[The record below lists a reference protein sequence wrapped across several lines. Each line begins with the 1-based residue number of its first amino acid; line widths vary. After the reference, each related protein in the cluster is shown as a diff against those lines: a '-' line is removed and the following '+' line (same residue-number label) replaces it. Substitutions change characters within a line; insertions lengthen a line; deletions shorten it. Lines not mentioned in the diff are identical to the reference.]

1 MKSSTPGAAL
11 PAASLLSALSLAAV
25 ATCLASG
32 MASAATPAA
41 VAPAVAPAVALPVLA
56 PATITVASFPD
67 LDRAVKT
74 ALPLWEKLY
83 PQVKVKLVSLQIDD
97 HHNSMTTALAA
108 GARLPDV
115 MAIDF
120 RYVGS
125 FAESKGMDDLLQAPY
140 GAGQYRAQFVPF
152 TFVQATSSRGTLGA
166 MPADLGP
173 GTLFYRKDLMDKAG
187 IKEADLTQSWES
199 YIAAGKKLK
208 AATGTYLLAGA
219 SDLADIVIRANLKDG
234 EGIYFGDKGQVLVD
248 SPRFVKAFELAKAAR
263 VAGIDARTVAWTGEW
278 AEGFKRDKVASQ
290 MMGSWLSGHL
300 AKWLAPA
307 SAGQW
312 RAANLPAGALASYG
326 GSFYGIPKKAA
337 NKAQAW
343 EFIKFM
349 TVNKDIQLHSL
360 KEIGAFPALKAA
372 YADPMMDEPQAY
384 FGGQKT
390 RALARDTAAKIPV
403 IRVDKFDAVARDI
416 VNMELESVLAQN
428 KDIKTAL
435 ADAKALI
442 THRARR

>member
-1 MKSSTPGAAL
+1 MAAAPRRPPRAV
-11 PAASLLSALSLAAV
+11 PA
-25 ATCLASG
+25 
-32 MASAATPAA
+32 
-41 VAPAVAPAVALPVLA
+41 LA

-125 FAESKGMDDLLQAPY
+125 FAESKGMEDLLQPPY

-187 IKEADLTQSWES
+187 IKEADLTHSWES

-219 SDLADIVIRANLKDG
+219 SDLADIVYPRQSEGWRRHLFWRQGAGAGRLAPLRESLRTGQGGARGRHRRAHRGLDG
-234 EGIYFGDKGQVLVD
+234 RMGRRLQTRQGGQPDDGFLAQRPPGQVAGAGFRRPVARGELAGRRAGVVWRLLLRHPEKGQ
-248 SPRFVKAFELAKAAR
+248 P
-263 VAGIDARTVAWTGEW
+263 
-278 AEGFKRDKVASQ
+278 
-290 MMGSWLSGHL
+290 
-300 AKWLAPA
+300 
-307 SAGQW
+307 
-312 RAANLPAGALASYG
+312 
-326 GSFYGIPKKAA
+326 
-337 NKAQAW
+337 
-343 EFIKFM
+343 
-349 TVNKDIQLHSL
+349 
-360 KEIGAFPALKAA
+360 
-372 YADPMMDEPQAY
+372 
-384 FGGQKT
+384 T
-390 RALARDTAAKIPV
+390 RRKPG
-403 IRVDKFDAVARDI
+403 
-416 VNMELESVLAQN
+416 NSSSS
-428 KDIKTAL
+428 
-435 ADAKALI
+435 
-442 THRARR
+442 

>member
-1 MKSSTPGAAL
+1 MKSSIPGAAL
-11 PAASLLSALSLAAV
+11 PAAPLLAALI
-25 ATCLASG
+25 LAAG
-32 MASAATPAA
+32 MASAATVPAA
-41 VAPAVAPAVALPVLA
+41 PAPGTPAPGTPAPGTPALA

-125 FAESKGMDDLLQAPY
+125 FAESKGMEDLLQPPY

-219 SDLADIVIRANLKDG
+219 SDLADIYIRANLKDG

-248 SPRFVKAFELAKAAR
+248 TPRFVKAFELAKAAR

-337 NKAQAW
+337 NKTQAW

-390 RALARDTAAKIPV
+390 RLLARETAAKIPV

>member
-1 MKSSTPGAAL
+1 MKSSILGAAPL
-11 PAASLLSALSLAAV
+11 AALTLAASVAA
-25 ATCLASG
+25 A
-32 MASAATPAA
+32 P
-41 VAPAVAPAVALPVLA
+41 VAPPVPALA

-125 FAESKGMDDLLQAPY
+125 FAESKGMEDLLQPPY

-152 TFVQATSSRGTLGA
+152 TFVQATSSRGTLV
-166 MPADLGP
+166 
-173 GTLFYRKDLMDKAG
+173 YRKDLMDKAG
-187 IKEADLTQSWES
+187 IKESDLTASWES

-326 GSFYGIPKKAA
+326 GSFYGIPKKAS
-337 NKAQAW
+337 NKVQAW

-360 KEIGAFPALKAA
+360 KEIGAFPALTAA

-390 RALARDTAAKIPV
+390 RLLARDTAAKIPV

>member
-1 MKSSTPGAAL
+1 MKSSILGAAPLAALTLAFGVAAAPATPTVLPPAAPL
-11 PAASLLSALSLAAV
+11 PA
-25 ATCLASG
+25 
-32 MASAATPAA
+32 
-41 VAPAVAPAVALPVLA
+41 LA

-125 FAESKGMDDLLQAPY
+125 FAESKGMEDLLLPPY
-140 GAGQYRAQFVPF
+140 GAGQYRALFVPF

-187 IKEADLTQSWES
+187 IQETDLTQSWES

-300 AKWLAPA
+300 AKWLAPD
-307 SAGQW
+307 SKGQW

-337 NKAQAW
+337 NKTQAW

-372 YADPMMDEPQAY
+372 YADPMMDEPQPY

-390 RALARDTAAKIPV
+390 RLLARDTAAKIPV

>member
-1 MKSSTPGAAL
+1 MKSSPPGAAL

-307 SAGQW
+307 SAGHW
-312 RAANLPAGALASYG
+312 RAASLPAGALASYG

>member
-41 VAPAVAPAVALPVLA
+41 VAPAVAMPVLA

-140 GAGQYRAQFVPF
+140 GAGQYSAQFVPF

-234 EGIYFGDKGQVLVD
+234 EGIYFGDK
-248 SPRFVKAFELAKAAR
+248 
-263 VAGIDARTVAWTGEW
+263 
-278 AEGFKRDKVASQ
+278 
-290 MMGSWLSGHL
+290 
-300 AKWLAPA
+300 
-307 SAGQW
+307 
-312 RAANLPAGALASYG
+312 
-326 GSFYGIPKKAA
+326 
-337 NKAQAW
+337 
-343 EFIKFM
+343 
-349 TVNKDIQLHSL
+349 
-360 KEIGAFPALKAA
+360 
-372 YADPMMDEPQAY
+372 
-384 FGGQKT
+384 
-390 RALARDTAAKIPV
+390 
-403 IRVDKFDAVARDI
+403 
-416 VNMELESVLAQN
+416 
-428 KDIKTAL
+428 
-435 ADAKALI
+435 
-442 THRARR
+442 

>member
-428 KDIKTAL
+428 KDVKTAL